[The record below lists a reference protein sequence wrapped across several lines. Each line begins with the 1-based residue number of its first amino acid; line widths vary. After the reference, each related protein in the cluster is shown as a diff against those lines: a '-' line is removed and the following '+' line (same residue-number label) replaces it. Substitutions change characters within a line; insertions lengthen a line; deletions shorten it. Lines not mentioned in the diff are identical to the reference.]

1 MLFTVLIAVTTI
13 AGMPINQEEHI
24 TENMKDF
31 SLIDKDGDGKIT
43 KEELKKE
50 MRVFLQENPT
60 AVEMTVVEFQG

>member
-13 AGMPINQEEHI
+13 AGMPINQEEQI

>member
-13 AGMPINQEEHI
+13 AGMPINQEEQI
-24 TENMKDF
+24 TENMNDF

-43 KEELKKE
+43 KEELEKE
-50 MRVFLQENPT
+50 MRVFLEENSR

>member
-13 AGMPINQEEHI
+13 AGMPINQEEQI

-43 KEELKKE
+43 KEELEKE
-50 MRVFLQENPT
+50 MRVFLEENSR

>member
-13 AGMPINQEEHI
+13 AGMPINQEEQI

-43 KEELKKE
+43 KEELEKE
-50 MRVFLQENPT
+50 MRVFLEENST
-60 AVEMTVVEFQG
+60 AVEITVVEFQG

>member
-1 MLFTVLIAVTTI
+1 MLFTVLVAVTTI
-13 AGMPINQEEHI
+13 AGMPINQEEQI

-43 KEELKKE
+43 KEELEKE
-50 MRVFLQENPT
+50 MRVFLEENSR

>member
-13 AGMPINQEEHI
+13 AGMPINQEEQI

-43 KEELKKE
+43 KEELEKE
-50 MRVFLQENPT
+50 MRVFLEQNPT
-60 AVEMTVVEFQG
+60 MVEMTLMEFQG